1 MDYIT
6 IFIIIIFIVCI
17 LIRIGHKVY
26 KKRNIYKKEQE
37 EEGNI
42 NKVVFYDGSS
52 LSNQAQKKK
61 KKNISSVQDLAR
73 NRKVDCNSNI
83 IECDHNSDCH
93 SKCIYYYTRKTS
105 CINGM
110 CGYKNNTKSMCENGG
125 QIASYFSLGRT
136 ITACICPDNF
146 IGPFCQIPNEMKP
159 SDSRIFD
166 IIY

>member
-26 KKRNIYKKEQE
+26 NKRNIYKKEQE

-61 KKNISSVQDLAR
+61 KIFPPSKTLLE
-73 NRKVDCNSNI
+73 
-83 IECDHNSDCH
+83 IE
-93 SKCIYYYTRKTS
+93 K
-105 CINGM
+105 
-110 CGYKNNTKSMCENGG
+110 
-125 QIASYFSLGRT
+125 
-136 ITACICPDNF
+136 
-146 IGPFCQIPNEMKP
+146 
-159 SDSRIFD
+159 
-166 IIY
+166 